1 MGIRRSRS
9 NTTNNL
15 LTSGKNLFLA
25 NKQANSLHM
34 LKTNTLSN
42 FHPLAHL
49 PFHAPK
55 PGLSQP
61 RCLIIRVHN
70 TRRTS
75 PLSSLITSWLT
86 PSEHGR
92 RKRRLLE
99 LASKKSDLRLLHT
112 LRPNAS

>member
-1 MGIRRSRS
+1 MGIRPSRS

-15 LTSGKNLFLA
+15 LTNGKNLFPA
-25 NKQANSLHM
+25 NKQVNSLRT

-42 FHPLAHL
+42 FRPLVHL
-49 PFHAPK
+49 PFHAPR
-55 PGLSQP
+55 PDLSQLQF
-61 RCLIIRVHN
+61 LIIRVHN

-75 PLSSLITSWLT
+75 PLSFLITSWLI

-112 LRPNAS
+112 LRSTAS